1 MKRWDSVYVLTAI
14 TKWWIYFCSRKCDA
28 KRSTKVKFIQ
38 KSNSSACQLE
48 LESKSSPPSIVKTKS
63 AKKEKTQVIA
73 ATSEITQQQI
83 ELSNDTTKSPVVRR
97 KRKSSIIA
105 ISEKQKP
112 SLAARE
118 DFTLHTDYDK
128 QILLNGDE
136 KSADIKLKK
145 VIITDE
151 VTVYLEKSFW
161 THSVKFSKVIKV

>member
-14 TKWWIYFCSRKCDA
+14 SKCSIYFCSRKCDE
-28 KRSTKVKFIQ
+28 KRSTKVKFTQ

-48 LESKSSPPSIVKTKS
+48 FESKSSPPSIVKTKS
-63 AKKEKTQVIA
+63 AKKEKTQVI

-151 VTVYLEKSFW
+151 VTVYLEKSF
-161 THSVKFSKVIKV
+161 

>member
-1 MKRWDSVYVLTAI
+1 M
-14 TKWWIYFCSRKCDA
+14 
-28 KRSTKVKFIQ
+28 KFIQ

-151 VTVYLEKSFW
+151 VTVYLEKSF
-161 THSVKFSKVIKV
+161 